1 MPKDYY
7 ALLGVA
13 KNASDD
19 DIKKAYR
26 KLAHQH
32 HPDKGGGDEAKFKD
46 VNEAYQVLGDK
57 QKRATYDRFGSG
69 AFENGGMGGGQG
81 GFGGFG
87 GFGQQAGGFDFQG
100 FEGQDL
106 GDLGDVLGEMFGFGG
121 AARGRKQARGKD
133 IEMDVELS
141 FREAAFGVTRPIR
154 LYKTTTCS
162 SCKGDGAAPGSKVV
176 TCDTCKGAGS
186 VKQAQRTIFGTVQ
199 TQTMCPTCHGRGKK
213 PEKEC
218 PTCRGTGI
226 ERREH
231 TLSVAIP
238 GGLSTDEM
246 VRLQG
251 EGEAAPYGGSPGD
264 LFLRIRVKA
273 DPHFNRVG
281 NDVLTTANIP
291 FTTMALGGEI
301 QIDTLDGQ
309 ASLDIPAGTAPETVF
324 TLKGRGIAYTRGGGR
339 GNHRVRVMPEV
350 PKHLSKEQK
359 ELLEKLNKSGI

>member
-7 ALLGVA
+7 ALLGVP
-13 KNASDD
+13 KDASDD
-19 DIKKAYR
+19 EIKKAYR

-57 QKRATYDRFGSG
+57 QKRATYDRFGSA
-69 AFENGGMGGGQG
+69 AFEQGGMGGGQG

-87 GFGQQAGGFDFQG
+87 QAGGFDFSG

-121 AARGRKQARGKD
+121 AGRGRQQARGKD

-162 SCKGDGAAPGSKVV
+162 SCKGNGAAAGTNVV
-176 TCDTCKGAGS
+176 TCDACKGTGH

-199 TQTMCPTCHGRGKK
+199 TQTLCAACHGRGKK
-213 PEKEC
+213 PEKAC
-218 PTCRGTGI
+218 ATCRGTGI

-231 TLSVAIP
+231 QIEVAIP

-251 EGEAAPYGGSPGD
+251 EGEAAPYGGTPGD

-273 DPHFNRVG
+273 DPYFQRVG
-281 NDVLTTANIP
+281 NDVLTTVIVP
-291 FTTMALGGEI
+291 FSLLALGGVSSVE
-301 QIDTLDGQ
+301 TLDGTT
-309 ASLDIPAGTAPETVF
+309 SLDVPAGTAPETVF
-324 TLKGRGIAYTRGGGR
+324 TLKGKGIAYTRGGGR
-339 GNHRVRVMPEV
+339 GNHRVRLMPDV
-350 PKHLSKEQK
+350 PKHLNKEQK
-359 ELLEKLNKSGI
+359 ELLEKLNKSGL